1 MYMEQGVCDLG
12 ILVGAAC
19 PEPPLI
25 VERMFANVQFCER
38 VIVGGGK
45 APMAST
51 AGLEPAVAVSK
62 AAALPLGYVEP
73 FKFNTCQR
81 TLPGSN

>member
-1 MYMEQGVCDLG
+1 M
-12 ILVGAAC
+12 GARSPLLLNGKEVKNVYGTRC
-19 PEPPLI
+19 VRPWDFNRGSMSKPPLI

-51 AGLEPAVAVSK
+51 AGFEPTVAESKSAV
-62 AAALPLGYVEP
+62 L
-73 FKFNTCQR
+73 T
-81 TLPGSN
+81 T